1 MEDVRAELRA
11 TLRSVVAALILG
23 GTTIAS
29 VAMSSYLP
37 VVQAQ
42 PPAFAMDARGYVNS
56 PARCD
61 APQTAVLVGRTPL
74 SLIAVC
80 KDKGGHYEYRGLRLR
95 DGALLRLP
103 AEPNANGSFR
113 ARKEKITYTISEHK
127 LLLTTGVRVVRDEA
141 MLDFKD
147 FREPVEAPVAKIFG

>member
-1 MEDVRAELRA
+1 M
-11 TLRSVVAALILG
+11 
-23 GTTIAS
+23 
-29 VAMSSYLP
+29 
-37 VVQAQ
+37 
-42 PPAFAMDARGYVNS
+42 
-56 PARCD
+56 
-61 APQTAVLVGRTPL
+61 VGRTPL